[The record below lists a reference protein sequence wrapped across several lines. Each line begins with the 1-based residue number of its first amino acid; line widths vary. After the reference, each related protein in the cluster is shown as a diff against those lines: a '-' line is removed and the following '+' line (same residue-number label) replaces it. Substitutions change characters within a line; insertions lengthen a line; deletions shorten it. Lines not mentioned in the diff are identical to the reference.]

1 MPMIFFWFLFPR
13 MRDNA
18 SLVFVV
24 YLYSFVIH
32 FRVYRINAFGI
43 LYDDRI
49 FDQAFAASIPLMWVA
64 PLVIAIQQSIVHIY
78 VR

>member
-1 MPMIFFWFLFPR
+1 MPKLFVWFLFPR

-32 FRVYRINAFGI
+32 YRVYRVNAFGI

-49 FDQAFAASIPLMWVA
+49 FDQAFAVSIPLMWVA
-64 PLVIAIQQSIVHIY
+64 PLVITIQQSIVHIY